1 MSVRVLVLRAAGVNC
16 DIETARAFE
25 LAGGI
30 VERFHLN
37 RIIESPALLDQFQI
51 LSLPG
56 GFSYGDDVSAG
67 KILALQLSVRLGDSL
82 HEFVSR
88 RKLILGICNGFQT
101 LIKTD
106 LLRIPQTKNDEQS
119 ATLTHNLDGL
129 FHDRWLPLR
138 VRSKKCVWTTGLDQ
152 LELPIAHGEGRFMV
166 ADESVRQSLWTNDQV
181 ALTYAGENPTGSTDS
196 IAGVCDSS
204 GLILGLM
211 PHPER
216 FVSRHQHYA
225 WSSQSTQ
232 SDAGDGLAI
241 FQNAVKWF
249 D

>member
-25 LAGGI
+25 LAGAV
-30 VERFHLN
+30 VERIHLN
-37 RIIESPALLDQFQI
+37 RILESPSLLDPFQI
-51 LSLPG
+51 LALPG

-67 KILALQLSVRLGDSL
+67 KILALQLSIRLGDSL
-82 HEFVSR
+82 RDFVSR
-88 RKLILGICNGFQT
+88 QKLILGICNGFQT

-106 LLRIPQTKNDEQS
+106 LLRIPQTISNEQS
-119 ATLTHNLDGL
+119 ATLTHNIDSR
-129 FHDRWLPLR
+129 FHDRWLALK
-138 VRSKKCVWTTGLDQ
+138 VESKKCIWTTGLDH
-152 LELPIAHGEGRFMV
+152 LELPIAHGEGRFTV
-166 ADESVRQSLWTNDQV
+166 ADDSVRQSLWNNDQI
-181 ALTYAGENPTGSTDS
+181 ALTYASDNPSGSIDS
-196 IAGVCDSS
+196 IAGLCDPS

-232 SDAGDGLAI
+232 SDIGDGLMI

-249 D
+249 V